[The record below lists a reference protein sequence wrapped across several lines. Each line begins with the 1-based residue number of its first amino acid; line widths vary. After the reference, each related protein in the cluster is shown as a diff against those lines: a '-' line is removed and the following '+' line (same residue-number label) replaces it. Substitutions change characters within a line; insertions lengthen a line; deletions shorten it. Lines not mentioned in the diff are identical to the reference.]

1 MIKFGKKPKTD
12 EDIDDSGT
20 WLITYS
26 DLVTLL
32 LTFFVLLFSMATID
46 VQKYTEIAESLRSA
60 FHHIS
65 SGESFDSNK
74 GKDIIQIIEEKSSI
88 DIDNKQYNTDP
99 GMQEEENKKI
109 EEDKKKEEERIIQA
123 AEKIKAEKLK
133 KVKTQIQDAIIKLEL
148 DEHVKVLEEEHMLI
162 LRIDSVILFD
172 LGKADIKPSGK
183 ETLLKLGILF
193 NELDSEILVQGHT
206 DNLPIDTYLFPTN
219 WELSTRRA
227 TNVVR
232 FLIDNC
238 SLEPSYLTATGNAEF
253 KPIKPNNTPENR
265 QKNRRIDI
273 VIAK

>member
-183 ETLLKLGILF
+183 ETL
-193 NELDSEILVQGHT
+193 
-206 DNLPIDTYLFPTN
+206 
-219 WELSTRRA
+219 
-227 TNVVR
+227 
-232 FLIDNC
+232 
-238 SLEPSYLTATGNAEF
+238 
-253 KPIKPNNTPENR
+253 
-265 QKNRRIDI
+265 
-273 VIAK
+273 